1 MDIQVWIVE
10 NLFGGNTALFS
21 SLWDVFQGVGLVAV
35 AAFYKFYQAK
45 AIKVEGLFNKH
56 STEYETITKEFNAI
70 QGSVTA
76 LADIL
81 ITMTLASASL
91 DATAKQKIVGY
102 AETLKNTNNVSI
114 DDATAK
120 LIEAVIN
127 LKEGRKQFAEE
138 AEAIVKTAVG
148 NTTDTVKLANDSDAV
163 TNNLPI

>member
-10 NLFGGNTALFS
+10 NLFGGNTALFTS
-21 SLWDVFQGVGLVAV
+21 AWDVFQGIGLLVLAG
-35 AAFYKFYQAK
+35 FYKFYQAK
-45 AIKVEGLFNKH
+45 AIKVEGLFTKH
-56 STEYETITKEFNAI
+56 SSEYQTITKEFNAI

-114 DDATAK
+114 DDATSK
-120 LIEAVIN
+120 LIDAVIN
-127 LKEGRKQFAEE
+127 LKEGRKQFADE
-138 AEAIVKTAVG
+138 AEAIVKTAVS
-148 NTTDTVKLANDSDAV
+148 NTTETVKVATEADTV